1 MTDDTSHQV
10 PDRARELLRVLVE
23 RYIKDGTP
31 VGSRTLSKES
41 SLEVSPATIRNIM
54 ADLEELGFIAA
65 PHTSAG
71 RIPTVKGYR
80 MFIDSLLRVEPL
92 GAGEVSKLKG
102 SLPANTTDSGALI
115 QAASNLLSGITQLA
129 GVVTVPKQTRNSL
142 RQIEFLR
149 LSENRALAILVVND
163 QEVQNCIVNLNRPY
177 SAAELQQAANF
188 LNARFAGT
196 DIEDV
201 RKKLVDELKSTRET
215 MNQMMMD
222 AISVAQEVFK
232 QSGQGPEAGFVL
244 AGETNLMDYSELS
257 NVGKLRQLFEAFTKQ
272 REILD
277 ILDKCLISEGV
288 QIFIGEESGY
298 DILDDL
304 SVVTAPY
311 VADEGV
317 IGVLGVIG
325 PTRMAY
331 ERVIPIVDVTA
342 KILGSA
348 LKSRN

>member
-1 MTDDTSHQV
+1 MAEESPSQI
-10 PDRARELLRVLVE
+10 PERAQELLRALVE
-23 RYIKDGTP
+23 RYIKDGMP
-31 VGSRTLSKES
+31 VGSRTLSKET
-41 SLEVSPATIRNIM
+41 SLEVSPATIRNVM
-54 ADLEELGFIAA
+54 SDLEEMGFIAA

-80 MFIDSLLRVEPL
+80 MFIDSLLRVQPL
-92 GAGEVSKLKG
+92 RAGEVDKLKG
-102 SLPANTTDSGALI
+102 SLPQHATDSGELI
-115 QAASNLLSGITQLA
+115 QAASNLLSGITHLA
-129 GVVTVPKQTRNSL
+129 GVVTLPKQSRNSL

-163 QEVQNCIVNLNRPY
+163 QEVQNCIVSLNRPY
-177 SAAELQQAANF
+177 SAGELQQAANF
-188 LNARFAGT
+188 LNAKFAGT
-196 DIEDV
+196 DIEEV
-201 RKKLVDELKSTRET
+201 RRQLVDELKSTRET

-232 QSGQGPEAGFVL
+232 QSGQDPGAGFVL
-244 AGETNLMDYSELS
+244 AGETNLMEYSELS
-257 NVGKLRQLFEAFTKQ
+257 NVSKLRQLFEAFTKQ

-298 DILDDL
+298 EILDDCSL
-304 SVVTAPY
+304 VTAPY
-311 VADEGV
+311 MADDGV

-331 ERVIPIVDVTA
+331 ERVIPIVD
-342 KILGSA
+342 
-348 LKSRN
+348 

>member
-1 MTDDTSHQV
+1 MTEEKAEHL
-10 PDRARELLRVLVE
+10 PERAQQLLRALVE
-23 RYIKDGTP
+23 RYIRDGSP
-31 VGSRTLSKES
+31 VGSRTLSKDS
-41 SLEVSPATIRNIM
+41 RLEVSPATIRNVM
-54 ADLEELGFIAA
+54 ADLEEMGFIAS

-80 MFIDSLLRVEPL
+80 MFIDSLIRVQPLR
-92 GAGEVSKLKG
+92 AGEVSKLED
-102 SLPANTTDSGALI
+102 SLVSESDPKNII
-115 QAASNLLSGITQLA
+115 QAASTLLSGITHMA
-129 GVVTVPKQTRNSL
+129 GVVTVPKQSRKQL

-149 LSENRALAILVVND
+149 LSENQALAILVVND
-163 QEVQNCIVNLNRPY
+163 KEVQNCIVNLSRSY
-177 SAAELQQAANF
+177 SSAELQQAANF
-188 LNARFAGT
+188 LNAKFAGT
-196 DIEDV
+196 EISQL
-201 RKKLVDELKSTRET
+201 RKQLVEELDATRES
-215 MNQMMMD
+215 MDQLMAD
-222 AISVAQEVFK
+222 AISAAQQAFEQSAEK
-232 QSGQGPEAGFVL
+232 QKSYVL
-244 AGETNLMDYSELS
+244 AGETNLMEYSELS
-257 NVGKLRQLFEAFTKQ
+257 DVEKLRKLFEAFTKQ

-277 ILDKCLISEGV
+277 ILDKCLISDGV

-298 DILDDL
+298 QLLDDC

-311 VADEGV
+311 AIDNDV